1 MLGAVSYHGVLTR
14 GFALVRD
21 EANRPL
27 RRAAEVRP
35 AEPVR
40 IEPVRIE
47 FADGVVA
54 AAVAEGPAP
63 VAAAQA
69 SPNAPPGAGQ
79 TRALAQSRRGARDAV
94 LTAAA
99 PRPRARWAAAL
110 HAA

>member
-1 MLGAVSYHGVLTR
+1 MLGAVRYHGVLTR

-47 FADGVVA
+47 FADGVA
-54 AAVAEGPAP
+54 EVAEGLAP
-63 VAAAQA
+63 
-69 SPNAPPGAGQ
+69 
-79 TRALAQSRRGARDAV
+79 SRRPKPPR
-94 LTAAA
+94 T
-99 PRPRARWAAAL
+99 RPRRGPNERSRNGGQGQGTL
-110 HAA
+110 F